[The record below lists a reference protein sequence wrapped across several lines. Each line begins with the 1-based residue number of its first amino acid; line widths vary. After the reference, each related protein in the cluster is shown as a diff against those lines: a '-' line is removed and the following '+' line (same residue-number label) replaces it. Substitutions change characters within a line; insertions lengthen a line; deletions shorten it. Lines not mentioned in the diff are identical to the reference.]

1 MIHPLAGIHILV
13 TRPAHQARALAD
25 HIQAAGGAPVLFP
38 VLEIL
43 DTANQRPL
51 LDLIERLDKFDLA
64 IFVSPNAVRK
74 AMNRIRERRTLPARL
89 KIAAVGQGTA
99 RELRNFDVNEV
110 IAPTIRFD
118 SEALLDTPELTQ
130 VEGKHVV
137 IFRGDGGRELLG
149 ETLLKRGASVEY
161 VECYSRIK
169 PNSDIAPL
177 LLAWATGRINA
188 ITITSSEGLRNLCD
202 MVGEAGQ
209 APLKKTPLFASHER
223 IVQAARK
230 LGFSQVILTPAGDDG
245 LMEGL
250 LNYFQPEASGENGVS
265 TKI

>member
-1 MIHPLAGIHILV
+1 VIHPLAGIHVLV
-13 TRPAHQARALAD
+13 TRPAHQARELAD
-25 HIQAAGGAPVLFP
+25 RVRAAGGDPILFP

-43 DTANQRPL
+43 DTTNQRPL
-51 LDLIERLDKFDLA
+51 LDLIERLDEFDLA

-74 AMNRIRERRTLPARL
+74 AMNRIGERRTLPARL

-99 RELRNFDVNEV
+99 RELGNFGVNEV

-161 VECYSRIK
+161 AECYRRTR
-169 PNSDIAPL
+169 PDMDIVPL
-177 LLAWATGRINA
+177 LLAWASGKINA

-202 MVGEAGQ
+202 MIGEAGQ

-230 LGFSQVILTPAGDDG
+230 LGFIQVILTPAGDEG

-250 LNYFQPEASGENGVS
+250 LNYFRPEASGESRVS

>member
-13 TRPAHQARALAD
+13 TRPAHQARELAER
-25 HIQAAGGAPVLFP
+25 IRAAGGDPILFP

-43 DTANQRPL
+43 DTADQRPL
-51 LDLIERLDKFDLA
+51 LDLIERLDEFDLA

-74 AMNRIRERRTLPARL
+74 AMNRIGERRALPARL

-99 RELRNFDVNEV
+99 RELGNFGVNEV

-161 VECYSRIK
+161 AECYRRAR
-169 PNSDIAPL
+169 PDMDIVPL
-177 LLAWATGRINA
+177 LLAWASGKINA

-230 LGFSQVILTPAGDDG
+230 LGFIQVILTPAGDEG

-250 LNYFQPEASGENGVS
+250 LDYFRPEASDESRVS